1 MTQLRHLMLLL
12 LLVVA
17 TGATAQTRIHFRDIR
32 VVEKGDT
39 LRGADVTMELRGAEG
54 TERGGLFSAGDVS
67 VQAKARVTSHNVR
80 RSSVKDGAVNLVM
93 EVDMHAGRDK
103 DNKRIEKIFYL
114 DQARTSA
121 VVQRFTF
128 KDGITM
134 RGITLLFNCAI
145 E

>member
-1 MTQLRHLMLLL
+1 MLLL
-12 LLVVA
+12 LAITA
-17 TGATAQTRIHFRDIR
+17 TMAAAQTRIHFRDIR

-39 LRGADVTMELRGAEG
+39 LRGTDITMELRGAEG
-54 TERGGLFSAGDVS
+54 TDRGPIFSSGDVA

-93 EVDMHAGRDK
+93 ELDMHAGRDK